1 MHRFIMA
8 QEGIPSFVQSLIILP
23 KTRKYGKTFMMPLE
37 QTIAGTP
44 TAPKKGFM
52 AIFAAIEAAA
62 PARRLSR
69 SQRTQ
74 QTGCKNYN
82 DMLWARSDKAL
93 CSRVALQQ
101 KGCVCCG
108 VSWVSATNLPG

>member
-1 MHRFIMA
+1 
-8 QEGIPSFVQSLIILP
+8 
-23 KTRKYGKTFMMPLE
+23 
-37 QTIAGTP
+37 
-44 TAPKKGFM
+44 M

-101 KGCVCCG
+101 KGCCLLWCQLG
-108 VSWVSATNLPG
+108 FRHKSAWLILM

>member
-44 TAPKKGFM
+44 TPQRRASWQFSPQLRRLHPRAVFREASARSRQAAKTTTICYGPEATKH
-52 AIFAAIEAAA
+52 FAAE
-62 PARRLSR
+62 
-69 SQRTQ
+69 
-74 QTGCKNYN
+74 
-82 DMLWARSDKAL
+82 
-93 CSRVALQQ
+93 
-101 KGCVCCG
+101 
-108 VSWVSATNLPG
+108 